1 MTEHDPFDL
10 DPDSDADAGDSTATR
25 RTVLEGLA
33 GAAGLSALAGC
44 SSEAVPGNDAGET
57 LRYAQVLPPLQLDPV
72 ALDDPWTGQSAG
84 MTFQAL
90 YTYDRELNLVPE
102 LAAGPPE
109 VGGDGTT
116 YTVSLAEGAT
126 FQDGSPVLAEDV
138 KYSYEAPVEEETPP
152 LWQVNMIS
160 EIGVPDERTVVFRL
174 AHPYP
179 AFGHSL
185 TRGVVPKHVREENPD
200 VFGTEVVVGSGPYE
214 PRIVKPGSY
223 AVFDAWPEFWGA
235 PEPGVGTVKT
245 IGNHAGFARTM
256 ALKTGQSDIVERVQP
271 DFWRATDRFA
281 GADVVSTRSFNS
293 HFVGFNC
300 NDEPTAD
307 PKVRE
312 AVDYVLSMDDFVEQ
326 VVRPAGRRQVSPL
339 PDRLAKEWGFPLDE
353 WRGVARKRSR
363 RKAKALFEEADVSGW
378 DPVIAVPHDDMLRQ
392 KLGTELATGLSRVGF
407 RRARIKK
414 YHWRE
419 FRETVTSGNV
429 DDYSMYVG
437 SWAGFDDPDTFL
449 YPLFHRSME
458 GLTNGTYYRNPDL
471 MEKIAAARKTTNRER
486 RRRLYES
493 VITTLLEERVHI
505 PAYTLDNSFGV
516 KEYVSGF
523 EPHPL
528 AQINPRLVSRD
539 GAVSVENDSSGFE
552 FL

>member
-1 MTEHDPFDL
+1 MTEHEPFD
-10 DPDSDADAGDSTATR
+10 PDDATPTR

-33 GAAGLSALAGC
+33 GTAGLAALAGC
-44 SSEAVPGNDAGET
+44 SSEAVPGNGSGET

-72 ALDDPWTGQSAG
+72 ELDDPWTAQSAG
-84 MTFQAL
+84 MTFQGL
-90 YTYDRELNLVPE
+90 YAYDRELNLVPE
-102 LAAGPPE
+102 LAAGPPT

-116 YTVSLAEGAT
+116 YTVSLVEGAT
-126 FQDGSPVLAEDV
+126 FQDGTPVLAEDV
-138 KYSYEAPVEEETPP
+138 KYSYEAPVTEETPP
-152 LWQVNMIS
+152 LWQVNMIA
-160 EIGVPDERTVVFRL
+160 EIRTPDERTVEFHL
-174 AHPYP
+174 EHPYP

-185 TRGVVPKHVREENPD
+185 TRGVVPKHVRKQNSKK
-200 VFGTEVVVGSGPYE
+200 FGTEVVVGSGPYV

-223 AVFDAWPEFWGA
+223 AVFDAWGTFWGSPA
-235 PEPGVGTVKT
+235 PGVGTVKT

-256 ALKTGQSDIVERVQP
+256 ALKTGQSDIVERIQP
-271 DFWRATDRFA
+271 DFWKATEKFG
-281 GADVVSTRSFNS
+281 GANVVSTPSFNS
-293 HFVGFNC
+293 HFVAFNC

-307 PKVRE
+307 PRVRE
-312 AVDYVLSMDDFVEQ
+312 AVDYVLSMDDFVKE

-339 PDRLAKEWGFPLDE
+339 PDRLAQEWGFPLDE
-353 WRGVARKRSR
+353 WRGVPRKRNR
-363 RKAKALFEEADVSGW
+363 RKAKALFKEADVKRW
-378 DPVIAVPHDDMLRQ
+378 TPIIAVPHDDMLRQ
-392 KLGTELATGLSRVGF
+392 KLGTALATGLSQVGF
-407 RRARIKK
+407 RRARVKK

-419 FRETVTSGNV
+419 FRKKVTSGNAH
-429 DDYSMYVG
+429 DYSMYIG

-471 MEKIAAARKTTNRER
+471 MKKIAAARKTTNRER

-493 VITTLLEERVHI
+493 VITTLLEDRVHI

-516 KEYVSGF
+516 KENVSGF

-528 AQINPRLVSRD
+528 AQANPRLVSRD

>member
-1 MTEHDPFDL
+1 MTENDPSDSR
-10 DPDSDADAGDSTATR
+10 DPTATR

-33 GAAGLSALAGC
+33 GVAGLSSLAGC
-44 SSEAVPGNDAGET
+44 SSEAVPGNGSGET

-72 ALDDPWTGQSAG
+72 VLDDPWTGQSAG
-84 MTFQAL
+84 MTFQGL

-116 YTVSLAEGAT
+116 YTVSLVEEAT
-126 FQDGSPVLAEDV
+126 FHDGSPVLAEDV

-152 LWQVNMIS
+152 LWRMNMIA
-160 EIGVPDERTVVFRL
+160 EIRTPDDRTVEFHL
-174 AHPYP
+174 EYPYP

-185 TRGVVPKHVREENPD
+185 TRGVVPKHVREENSET
-200 VFGTEVVVGSGPYE
+200 FGTEVVVGSGPYV

-223 AVFDAWPEFWGA
+223 AAFDAWSEFWGT
-235 PEPGVGTVKT
+235 PRPGVETVKT
-245 IGNHAGFARTM
+245 VGNHAGFARTM
-256 ALKTGQSDIVERVQP
+256 ALKTGQSDIVERIEP
-271 DFWRATDRFA
+271 DFWNATDQFT

-293 HFVGFNC
+293 HFVAFNC

-312 AVDYVLSMDDFVEQ
+312 AVDYLLSMDDFVER

-353 WRGVARKRSR
+353 WRDVARKKN
-363 RKAKALFEEADVSGW
+363 RKRAKALFEQADVKSW
-378 DPVIAVPHDDMLRQ
+378 TPIIAVPRDDMLRQ
-392 KLGTELATGLSRVGF
+392 KLGTALATGLSRVGF
-407 RRARIKK
+407 RRARVKK

-419 FRETVTSGNV
+419 FRKIVTSGNI
-429 DDYSMYVG
+429 DDYSMYIG

-458 GLTNGTYYRNPDL
+458 GLTNGTYYRNPEL
-471 MEKIAAARKTTNRER
+471 MKKIARARRTSDPGR
-486 RRRLYES
+486 RKQLYES
-493 VITTLLEERVHI
+493 VTTTLLEDRVHI
-505 PAYTLDNSFGV
+505 PAYTLHNSFGV
-516 KEYVSGF
+516 KEYVKGF

-528 AQINPRLVSRD
+528 AQLNPRLVSQD
-539 GAVSVENDSSGFE
+539 GAVSVENDASGFE